1 MLCYYRRAIL
11 AFMNSRKSL
20 LIGILALSIFTFTL
34 GWISAQ
40 SYDPAKL
47 SNNSVNAK
55 TEESPDP
62 LQRPISVHDLD
73 EVWARLQGNYYDAKK
88 LDQEK
93 LEYGA
98 VQGFVSAVG
107 DPYTVFMTPEESKE
121 FGNDLNGQLEGIGAQ
136 LEAKNGKLV
145 VVTPLKGSPAEE
157 VGIKAGDV
165 IYKIDG
171 ALSQEMTLYQAV
183 SKIRGAK
190 NTQVKLIII
199 RENVP
204 KPLEFT
210 ITRRE
215 ITIDTITLKK
225 LDGDIYH
232 LAIHQFNDHTNSEF
246 QNAIQKILLDK
257 SKGLIVDVRGNGGG
271 YLETSVEIISEF
283 ISGQK
288 PAVIIK
294 RRDATNN
301 ETLKTSGSAK
311 LADIP
316 MVVLVDKGSASAS
329 EILAGAIQDYKRGI
343 LIGEKTFGKGSVQ
356 EISDLP
362 DGSRLRMTIAKWFTP
377 LDRSID
383 AVGIAPDKEVV
394 YTDKDAAAGNDP
406 QLKAAVEYLK
416 TR

>member
-1 MLCYYRRAIL
+1 
-11 AFMNSRKSL
+11 MNSKKSL
-20 LIGILALSIFTFTL
+20 VVGILALSIFTFTL

-40 SYDPAKL
+40 SYDPTKL
-47 SNNSVNAK
+47 SEV
-55 TEESPDP
+55 EVSPDP
-62 LQRPISVHDLD
+62 LQRPLGVRDLD
-73 EVWARLQGNYYDAKK
+73 EVWARLRGNYYDAKK
-88 LDQEK
+88 LAQDK

-98 VQGFVSAVG
+98 VKGFVGGIG

-136 LEAKNGKLV
+136 LEVKNGKLV

-288 PAVIIK
+288 TAVIIK
-294 RRDATNN
+294 RRDVTKN
-301 ETLKTSGSAK
+301 ETIKTGGSAK

-356 EISDLP
+356 EISDLA
-362 DGSRLRMTIAKWFTP
+362 DGASLRMTIAKWFTP
-377 LDRSID
+377 LDRTID
-383 AVGIAPDKEVV
+383 ETGITPDQEVPF
-394 YTDKDAAAGNDP
+394 TDKDAAAGKDP
-406 QLKAAVEYLK
+406 QLDAAVEYL
-416 TR
+416 RNR